1 MAGRKSIFSVFFGS
15 KTEANPVAQAAKA
28 EDENEEPSVTGS
40 KEYVF
45 LHSICELKI
54 WGTKLSF
61 IFLKNNRIDS

>member
-15 KTEANPVAQAAKA
+15 KPEANPVAQAAKA

-45 LHSICELKI
+45 LH
-54 WGTKLSF
+54 
-61 IFLKNNRIDS
+61 RI